1 MPVFFMDVSSF
12 EGAVYGSQSSLIADY
27 LRERASQRKVAL
39 YAFVEE
45 MAASGGFL
53 LACAADAI
61 LVSKSEKLE
70 HSVNP

>member
-61 LVSKSEKLE
+61 LVSK
-70 HSVNP
+70 